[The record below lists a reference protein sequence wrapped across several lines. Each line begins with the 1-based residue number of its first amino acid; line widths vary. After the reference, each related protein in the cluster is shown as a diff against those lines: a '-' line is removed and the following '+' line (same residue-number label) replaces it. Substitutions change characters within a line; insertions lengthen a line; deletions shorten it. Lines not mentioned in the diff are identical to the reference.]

1 MSGERSLSPSAKPR
15 MERGSGVSVD
25 VGVGA
30 DRQGAVNLRGGA
42 TFMKSVSIFLMSGRK
57 ASVNSNRQTSS
68 SASPKQEPRKR
79 HRRRMPVPATA
90 RTSVYTVKLIE
101 SLKRKTRFS
110 WRVKIDLWF
119 VFRAYVYRA
128 GNRSIISTRNKFSF
142 SNILFPL
149 LFLKEEEAPNYR
161 KMQGIIIRGSMIS
174 FQNDFSFFFFYFCL

>member
-68 SASPKQEPRKR
+68 SASPKHEPRRR

-90 RTSVYTVKLIE
+90 RTSGYTVKLIE

-110 WRVKIDLWF
+110 WRVEIDFSL
-119 VFRAYVYRA
+119 FRAY
-128 GNRSIISTRNKFSF
+128 GLSCGQSTDLSTRKKFSF
-142 SNILFPL
+142 SNI
-149 LFLKEEEAPNYR
+149 
-161 KMQGIIIRGSMIS
+161 
-174 FQNDFSFFFFYFCL
+174 SFFPFFFPKRRRRCAV

>member
-1 MSGERSLSPSAKPR
+1 MHNLPETSVSGEFFFPSSREICLCNIEPIFPLLRKPTPNLENFRRMSGERSLSPSAKPR

-30 DRQGAVNLRGGA
+30 DRQGAVNVRGGA

-68 SASPKQEPRKR
+68 SASPKHEPRRR
-79 HRRRMPVPATA
+79 HRGRRMPVPAAA

-110 WRVKIDLWF
+110 WRVNIDL
-119 VFRAYVYRA
+119 
-128 GNRSIISTRNKFSF
+128 
-142 SNILFPL
+142 
-149 LFLKEEEAPNYR
+149 
-161 KMQGIIIRGSMIS
+161 
-174 FQNDFSFFFFYFCL
+174 

>member
-1 MSGERSLSPSAKPR
+1 MHNLPETSVSKEGRIFLSIFAGREEKCLFITYRDERIEASWPIFPILKADSDLGNFRRMSGERSLSPSAKPR

-30 DRQGAVNLRGGA
+30 DKQGAVNLRGGA

-110 WRVKIDLWF
+110 WRVKIDL
-119 VFRAYVYRA
+119 
-128 GNRSIISTRNKFSF
+128 
-142 SNILFPL
+142 
-149 LFLKEEEAPNYR
+149 
-161 KMQGIIIRGSMIS
+161 
-174 FQNDFSFFFFYFCL
+174 